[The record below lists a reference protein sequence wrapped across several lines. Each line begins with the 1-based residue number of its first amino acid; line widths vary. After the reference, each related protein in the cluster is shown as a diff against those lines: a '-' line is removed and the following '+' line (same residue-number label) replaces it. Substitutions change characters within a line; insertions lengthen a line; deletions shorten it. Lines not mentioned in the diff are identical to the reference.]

1 MLNLVASFAVS
12 AGSQAVPC
20 AVPDAVHSGLVS
32 RACHKAEDGLRMRP
46 AGACQLG
53 LCCVEPARHGATL
66 PASAAL
72 ALARLTI
79 SDTVKEG

>member
-1 MLNLVASFAVS
+1 VLNLVASFAVS
-12 AGSQAVPC
+12 ARSQAAPC
-20 AVPDAVHSGLVS
+20 TVLVAVHSRLVS

-53 LCCVEPARHGATL
+53 LCCVGPARHGATL

-72 ALARLTI
+72 APARLTI
-79 SDTVKEG
+79 FDTVKEG